1 MSTPNPGTTNWV
13 PLWDLN
19 GGIDLRYLGDWVSG
33 SYRDG
38 DVTIYQGTAYVCVR
52 PTTAA
57 PTPWATSVALGYGTT
72 LPASPYNGQEYVL
85 VDSTTAPTFTW
96 RFRHNA
102 NSTSTYKWEFVGGST
117 YLAYE
122 DNDITM
128 QVVPTYGPQGPVLA
142 IPRAGYYCL
151 RTTSYFYHPTDATSY
166 AAVQWAT
173 YPGGTVLP
181 GSVQISQGVS
191 RANAALCL
199 VYEATFLVTPATQ
212 VCPQFAGNVAN
223 MHSRQRQHSV
233 IPVRVS

>member
-1 MSTPNPGTTNWV
+1 MSTPDPATTDWV
-13 PLWDLN
+13 PL
-19 GGIDLRYLGDWVSG
+19 GATVGF
-33 SYRDG
+33 
-38 DVTIYQGTAYVCVR
+38 
-52 PTTAA
+52 
-57 PTPWATSVALGYGTT
+57 PTPVVNGQWIKGSGGAAIWSPLASYGTS
-72 LPASPYNGQEYVL
+72 LPASPLDGDEAIL

-96 RFRHNA
+96 RFRYNA

-128 QVVPTYGPQGPVLA
+128 QVVPTYGPQGPVLS

-151 RTTSYFYHPTDATSY
+151 RTISYFYHPTDATSY